1 MSESAGKSSAGQAIF
16 WAGLAAGILDI
27 SAAFITWA
35 PRGVMPIRILQSV
48 ASGLLGPSSYQ
59 GGSATAALGLGLHF
73 FIAYS
78 WATIF
83 YIASRRIPLMT
94 RRPVASGVLYGVF
107 VYLVMYWVVIPL
119 SHMRRGPFSLFNT
132 VIAIITHIVCVGLPI
147 ALMVRR
153 HARAVVQ

>member
-1 MSESAGKSSAGQAIF
+1 
-16 WAGLAAGILDI
+16 
-27 SAAFITWA
+27 
-35 PRGVMPIRILQSV
+35 MPIRILQSV

-59 GGSATAALGLGLHF
+59 GGAATAALGLGLHF

-83 YIASRRIPLMT
+83 YVASRRISLMT
-94 RRPVASGVLYGVF
+94 QRPMVSGVLFGVF

-132 VIAIITHIVCVGLPI
+132 VIAIITHMVCVGLPI
-147 ALMVRR
+147 ALMVRK
-153 HARAVVQ
+153 HAGVVNSTP